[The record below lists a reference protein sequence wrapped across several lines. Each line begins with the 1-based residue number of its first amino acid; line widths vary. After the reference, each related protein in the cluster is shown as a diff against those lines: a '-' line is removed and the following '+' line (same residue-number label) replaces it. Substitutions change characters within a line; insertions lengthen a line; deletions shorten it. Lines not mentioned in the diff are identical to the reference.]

1 VFNIIGVEGLASKL
15 RTNIDTGLSSN
26 DLDIRVKHFGTNMK
40 DMPPRT
46 PFWTFFIKA
55 LDDFMLKFLLVC
67 ACVNVGFEVGF
78 ADDYHRKTGKYLP
91 RNDAFCLQM
100 TLYLFVNI

>member
-1 VFNIIGVEGLASKL
+1 MSHLIGIEGLASKL
-15 RTNIDTGLSSN
+15 RTSVDTGLSSN

-46 PFWTFFIKA
+46 PFCQFFIKA

-67 ACVNVGFEVGF
+67 ACINVGFEVGF
-78 ADDYHRKTGKYLP
+78 ADDYHRKTGKYLL
-91 RNDAFCLQM
+91 NM
-100 TLYLFVNI
+100 